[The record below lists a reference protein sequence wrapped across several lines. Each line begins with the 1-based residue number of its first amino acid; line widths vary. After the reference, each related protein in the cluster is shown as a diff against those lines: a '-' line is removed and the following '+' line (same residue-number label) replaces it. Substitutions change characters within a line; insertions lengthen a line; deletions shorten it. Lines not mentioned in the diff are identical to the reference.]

1 MKNFILKDIDSQNE
15 NFSYDALNSLS
26 WIVGSLCGSILE
38 KEEKS
43 FFISTLRVTSFF
55 NFRLS
60 SISVS
65 SRKGNK
71 IKRLLPLV
79 LCMLWVNI
87 PLFWGITGHFFELS
101 SENCLNSW
109 KRNFRAS
116 WKWLA
121 ILFWKLSRALLIN
134 LWSFKMASKSPLLK
148 KLFEES
154 QKKPLSSIQIVW
166 DSFSFRRW
174 DIW

>member
-87 PLFWGITGHFFELS
+87 PLF
-101 SENCLNSW
+101 
-109 KRNFRAS
+109 
-116 WKWLA
+116 
-121 ILFWKLSRALLIN
+121 
-134 LWSFKMASKSPLLK
+134 
-148 KLFEES
+148 
-154 QKKPLSSIQIVW
+154 
-166 DSFSFRRW
+166 
-174 DIW
+174 